1 MGAGG
6 GGGGVVL
13 GKFSWVSL
21 ARHTETLHR
30 NLKTLFRNYASIL
43 INFILLDL
51 SPVTVNFQK
60 YMVTLTSP
68 FYYKTP

>member
-30 NLKTLFRNYASIL
+30 NLKTLFMNYASIL

-51 SPVTVNFQK
+51 SPVTVNF
-60 YMVTLTSP
+60 
-68 FYYKTP
+68 